1 MEKLEENKITPSQ
14 YFSTLKNAK
23 NTLTT
28 DALKQSYNVFIKLG
42 EKYNKIGQKESLKKL
57 CLAVISIVLLF
68 QSQSLHQ
75 LKLRLHQMKVENL

>member
-57 CLAVISIVLLF
+57 CFLADTL
-68 QSQSLHQ
+68 QKEE
-75 LKLRLHQMKVENL
+75 KLIELGNQYIHL

>member
-14 YFSTLKNAK
+14 Q

-42 EKYNKIGQKESLKKL
+42 EKYNKIGQKESLKTLCFLADTLQKEEKL
-57 CLAVISIVLLF
+57 IELGINTF
-68 QSQSLHQ
+68 
-75 LKLRLHQMKVENL
+75 M